1 MWLPSTQ
8 VGLPKSGSNSIKE
21 FFKCHNMSQVHWRE
35 PRRKKS
41 EFTFFGDATHAC
53 DERGQRLLDC
63 GPCFDVYAQ
72 IDLEHPPDHCYLPQ
86 ITHLEALILD
96 YGNATFLLPT
106 RSAASWASSVERWGH
121 LALMFSKCQL
131 PSVGAPRNGSTAA
144 LAEFHTKVYARA
156 RAILVRAE
164 KRTGLRWVEFDITS
178 PTAGSALA
186 ATVPGGGRP
195 ACWGAYNVH
204 PKVR

>member
-1 MWLPSTQ
+1 M
-8 VGLPKSGSNSIKE
+8 
-21 FFKCHNMSQVHWRE
+21 
-35 PRRKKS
+35 
-41 EFTFFGDATHAC
+41 
-53 DERGQRLLDC
+53 
-63 GPCFDVYAQ
+63 YAQ

-121 LALMFSKCQL
+121 LARNFFECQL

-195 ACWGAYNVH
+195 ACWGAHNVH